1 MTLKIY
7 TKTGDRGDTG
17 LFGGG
22 RVGKDHPRVEA
33 YGDVDEL
40 NAALGLARAIE
51 MMPRV
56 DEVLV
61 PIQRDLFAIGAL
73 LATPEHDKMR
83 QQLTKARI
91 DEERI
96 TQLERAIDDG
106 EAELEPLRAFI
117 VPGGT
122 AKSAALHVA
131 RTVCRRAE
139 RRVIAL
145 THDGVE
151 LPPVVIK
158 YLNRLSDLLFVLARV
173 ANRRA
178 GAAEVTW

>member
-7 TKTGDRGDTG
+7 TRTGDDGDTG

-22 RVGKDHPRVEA
+22 RVTKDHPRVEA
-33 YGDVDEL
+33 YGDIDEL
-40 NAALGLARAIE
+40 NAILGQARAAE
-51 MMPRV
+51 MMPRI
-56 DEVLV
+56 DEVLA

-73 LATPEHDKMR
+73 LATPDLEKMKE
-83 QQLTKARI
+83 QLEKARI
-91 DEERI
+91 SDERI
-96 TQLERAIDDG
+96 AQMERSIDDG

-117 VPGGT
+117 LPGGT
-122 AKSAALHVA
+122 PKAAALHVA

-139 RRVIAL
+139 RAVVRLQREVDVPQAVI
-145 THDGVE
+145 V
-151 LPPVVIK
+151 

-178 GAAEVTW
+178 GAGEVTW